1 MSPSPKTSSASTAAR
16 PFRGIDH
23 LVIRV
28 ADARPLFDLFATV
41 LGLPVTWPL
50 EQASF
55 ATFGWIGVGNAN
67 LEIWAD
73 AKNADLPE
81 DCALPLIHGIA
92 LAPERMKSTIGA
104 LEAKGV
110 AVRPPRIY
118 RSRNDEGVLQ
128 TNFTNAVLPA
138 VSSPTCEVYLC
149 AWDRDAVI
157 VPWPAGTSTSRRRA
171 LEQDALAVVAGGVLG
186 VTGLREIAVASPDQ
200 PALAAQWRKIRGS
213 VKQPTQLTPDVDISV
228 VVGERHAVASITLA
242 VRDLAAAREAL
253 ADKNLLAEPTR
264 ADGDALVLAPAATG
278 GLTIRLVQVAQEG
291 KDPAAKPRKKY

>member
-171 LEQDALAVVAGGVLG
+171 LEQDALAAVAGGVLG

-228 VVGERHAVASITLA
+228 VVGEQHAIASITLA

-278 GLTIRLVQVAQEG
+278 GLTIRLVQVVPEG

>member
-1 MSPSPKTSSASTAAR
+1 MSHPKNTPPAAGATS

-28 ADARPLFDLFATV
+28 ADARPLFDLLASV
-41 LGLPVTWPL
+41 LALPVTWPL

-81 DCALPLIHGIA
+81 GCALPLIHGIA
-92 LAPERMKSTIGA
+92 LAPERMKSAIGA

-110 AVRPPRIY
+110 TVRTPRIY
-118 RSRNDEGVLQ
+118 RSRNEQGELQ
-128 TNFTNAVLPA
+128 TNFTNAVLPD

-157 VPWPAGTSTSRRRA
+157 VPWQAGNSTTRRRA
-171 LEQDALAVVAGGVLG
+171 SEQEALDAVQGGALG
-186 VTGLREIAVASPDQ
+186 VTGLCEIAVASPEQ
-200 PALAAQWRKIRGS
+200 PALASQWRKLRGT
-213 VKQPTQLTPDVDISV
+213 VKQPTRLTPDVDISV
-228 VVGERHAVASITLA
+228 VVGPQHAVASITLA
-242 VRDLAAAREAL
+242 VRDLAAARSVLLDKGLLAASHNDEVAL
-253 ADKNLLAEPTR
+253 APE
-264 ADGDALVLAPAATG
+264 ATG
-278 GLTIRLVQVAQEG
+278 GLSIRLRQAVSA
-291 KDPAAKPRKKY
+291 DDAAAAAKPRKKY

>member
-16 PFRGIDH
+16 PFRGVDH

-128 TNFTNAVLPA
+128 TNFTNAVLPD

-171 LEQDALAVVAGGVLG
+171 LEQDALAAVAGGVLG

-228 VVGERHAVASITLA
+228 VVGEQHAIASITLA

-278 GLTIRLVQVAQEG
+278 GLTIRLVQVVPEG